1 VQTNAQWIALTEAL
15 ARPEW
20 LDDERFKTPALRQ
33 RNVEARLALTQEVL
47 KTGTAEYWLTRL
59 TKAGVPCA
67 PVLTRFQVIKAP
79 QVEALG
85 SVVEFDHPK
94 AGRLRQM
101 RNAARF
107 EKTPA
112 AIRRGAPAL
121 GEHTDEILAEAGYS
135 AAEIAGLKGDGIVN
149 G

>member
-1 VQTNAQWIALTEAL
+1 MNFFQRFTFLFSAPMFDA
-15 ARPEW
+15 
-20 LDDERFKTPALRQ
+20 DDLEGLRVNQIVTAIERM
-33 RNVEARLALTQEVL
+33 
-47 KTGTAEYWLTRL
+47 G
-59 TKAGVPCA
+59 
-67 PVLTRFQVIKAP
+67 FQVIKAP

-85 SVVEFDHPK
+85 SVVEFNHLR

-121 GEHTDEILAEAGYS
+121 GEQSDEILAEAGYTP
-135 AAEIAGLKGDGIVN
+135 AEIAGLRADGVIR
-149 G
+149 